1 MIRCPKCGE
10 KFRVQDGQ
18 AEGEWAETIS
28 LLPEFG
34 RQGRLVFEYV
44 ELFSVVPL
52 RGKGKKVLRLL
63 KEMARLFGS
72 EKFDFQKKGYR
83 ISKAGIVEALTVVC
97 NKQFSACLENH
108 NYLKKVMIGIS
119 EREQKERR
127 DRADRDQKKREE
139 VVGRVGSKQ
148 YAVGREEEVI
158 TADEFKKKRG
168 IESLAGKIGKNIE

>member
-10 KFRVQDGQ
+10 QFRLQAGQ
-18 AEGEWAETIS
+18 AEGEWAEIIS

-34 RQGRLVFEYV
+34 RNGRLVFEYV

-52 RGKGKKVLRLL
+52 RGKGKKILRLI
-63 KEMARLFGS
+63 KQMAALFGS
-72 EKFDFQKKGYR
+72 EKFNFQKKEYR
-83 ISKAGIVEALTVVC
+83 VSKAGIVEALSVVC

-127 DRADRDQKKREE
+127 DRADKDLRKREE
-139 VVGRVGSKQ
+139 AVGRVGSKQ
-148 YAVGREEEVI
+148 YAVEEEVI

-168 IESLAGKIGKNIE
+168 IESLAGKIGKNVE